1 MTATDLSAPRFLP
14 QLACETVPRYTSYPP
29 ATGFRA
35 ETGAENWV
43 SWMQDLPETPAVSL
57 YLHVPFCK
65 SMCWYCGCHTTIPN
79 RRERIER
86 YVEALLIELDQ
97 RAAQL
102 PADHQVHHIHF
113 GGGSPDMLNPAE
125 MTRIM
130 ERLRAR
136 FTLAPD
142 AEIAAELDPR
152 GVTGELAANL
162 ADNGFNRVSLGVQDL
177 SEEVQT
183 LIHRI
188 QPLTTVERA
197 VATLRAAGIA
207 AINLDIMY
215 GLPAQTRERVA
226 RTARCA
232 AMLKPDRIALFGY
245 AHVPWFKK
253 HQRAIPE
260 DRLPGAQARFEQMFT
275 ATGVLELAGYQP
287 VGFDHF
293 ARPDDALAVAA
304 RTGKLNRNFQGY
316 TDDRYDVLI
325 GLGASAISEAP
336 GGYVQNETDPAVF
349 AEALENGQSALVR
362 GRGRSVEERRT
373 GARIERVL
381 CDFHLASGTI
391 DDADRAALEDL
402 LQLGLVEE
410 QDGHLQVTAAGR
422 PYVRNIAARL
432 DPAFNAGTERHSV
445 AV

>member
-1 MTATDLSAPRFLP
+1 MTATDLCAPRFLP

-29 ATGFRA
+29 ATGFDTA
-35 ETGAENWV
+35 TGAD
-43 SWMQDLPETPAVSL
+43 SWHDWMEALPQDPAVSL
-57 YLHVPFCK
+57 YLHIPFCK

-86 YVEALLIELDQ
+86 YVEALLLELDQ
-97 RAAQL
+97 RAAAL
-102 PADHQVHHIHF
+102 PAGHGVHHIHF
-113 GGGSPDMLNPAE
+113 GGGSPDMLNAAE
-125 MTRIM
+125 FSRILD
-130 ERLRAR
+130 RVRQR
-136 FTLAPD
+136 FSISPD

-152 GVTGELAANL
+152 GVTPELAAGL
-162 ADNGFNRVSLGVQDL
+162 VENGFNRVSLGVQDL
-177 SEEVQT
+177 SKEVQT

-188 QPLTTVERA
+188 QPLATVQQA
-197 VATLRAAGIA
+197 VDTLRAAGIK

-253 HQRAIPE
+253 HQNAIPQ

-275 ATGVLELAGYQP
+275 ASGVLELAGYQP

-293 ARPDDALAVAA
+293 ARPDDPLATAA
-304 RTGKLNRNFQGY
+304 RDGKLNRNFQGY
-316 TDDRYDVLI
+316 TDDNYDVLI

-336 GGYVQNETDPAVF
+336 GGYVQNQPDPALY
-349 AEALENGQSALVR
+349 AEALENNASALVR
-362 GRGRSVEERRT
+362 GRRRTVEERRA
-373 GARIERVL
+373 GARIERLL
-381 CDFHLASGTI
+381 CDFRLGNEAL
-391 DDADRAALEDL
+391 DDTDRAALVEFD
-402 LQLGLVEE
+402 QLGLVE
-410 QDGHLQVTAAGR
+410 QTRDALTVTAAGR

-432 DPAFNAGTERHSV
+432 DPAFTAGAQRHSV

>member
-1 MTATDLSAPRFLP
+1 MTATDPSAPRFLP

-29 ATGFRA
+29 ATGFKA
-35 ETGAENWV
+35 DTGAQ
-43 SWMQDLPETPAVSL
+43 SWSRWMDALPDNPAVSL
-57 YLHVPFCK
+57 YLHIPFCK

-102 PADHQVHHIHF
+102 PDGHIVHHVHF
-113 GGGSPDMLNPAE
+113 GGGSPDMLNTAE
-125 MTRIM
+125 FGRILDRIR
-130 ERLRAR
+130 ERFA
-136 FTLAPD
+136 LAPD

-152 GVTGELAANL
+152 GVTPELAASL
-162 ADNGFNRVSLGVQDL
+162 VDNGFNRASLGVQDL

-188 QPLTTVERA
+188 QPLATVEKA
-197 VATLRAAGIA
+197 VETLRSAGIE

-260 DRLPGAQARFEQMFT
+260 DRLPGAQARFDQMFT
-275 ATGVLELAGYQP
+275 ASGVLELAGYEP

-293 ARPDDALAVAA
+293 AKPDDPLAIAA
-304 RTGKLNRNFQGY
+304 REGTLSRNFQGY

-336 GGYVQNETDPAVF
+336 CGYVQNQPDPALY
-349 AEALENGQSALVR
+349 AQALEDHESPMIR
-362 GRGRSVEERRT
+362 GRGRSDEERRA
-373 GARIERVL
+373 GARIERLL
-381 CDFHLASGTI
+381 CDFRL
-391 DDADRAALEDL
+391 DADVVDEQDRAALNEL
-402 LQLGLVEE
+402 NALGLIE
-410 QDGHLQVTAAGR
+410 DKGDALTVTPAGR

-432 DPAFNAGTERHSV
+432 DPAFITGAQRHSV